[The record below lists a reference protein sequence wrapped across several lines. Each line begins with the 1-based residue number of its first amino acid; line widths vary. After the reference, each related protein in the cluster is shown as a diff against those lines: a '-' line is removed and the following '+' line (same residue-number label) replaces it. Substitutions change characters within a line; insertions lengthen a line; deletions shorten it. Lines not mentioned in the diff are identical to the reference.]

1 MPSCPGLPENKIR
14 ILNPFTAVVCE
25 SLRSQ
30 QQRWLIKKQGMRSL
44 QMLSA
49 LEQVMTRLKVKSA
62 RNRELPGLVNELRT
76 GELEA
81 MAQSKVR

>member
-1 MPSCPGLPENKIR
+1 
-14 ILNPFTAVVCE
+14 
-25 SLRSQ
+25 
-30 QQRWLIKKQGMRSL
+30 
-44 QMLSA
+44 MLSA
-49 LEQVMTRLKVKSA
+49 LEQLMTRLKVKSA